1 MMKKILTMLVM
12 CLAAVAMA
20 EYTIELQDDMK
31 IRLGGDIRA
40 RYEGYTFNVAAPAA
54 IPRNTSASAHGC
66 GARSTSGRM

>member
-1 MMKKILTMLVM
+1 MKKKILTMLVM

-40 RYEGYTFNVAAPAA
+40 R
-54 IPRNTSASAHGC
+54 
-66 GARSTSGRM
+66 